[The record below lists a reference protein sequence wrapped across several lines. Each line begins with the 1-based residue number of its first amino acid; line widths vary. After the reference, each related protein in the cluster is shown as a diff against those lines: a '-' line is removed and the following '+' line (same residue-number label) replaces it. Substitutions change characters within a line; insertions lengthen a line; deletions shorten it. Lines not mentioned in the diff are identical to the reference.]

1 MAKQLIH
8 SKEDLLEIIGRIGYR
23 KIDDN
28 YYYLPEK
35 SDAVKYN
42 NLRSAYDDYAFE
54 LRIRSDSVFAEK
66 YRVTNK
72 DELEILE
79 EREQEEDG
87 EWDNTPIV
95 SIEALIKIIQV
106 AQSGGPVR
114 IDKL

>member
-1 MAKQLIH
+1 MAKRLIY

-23 KIDDN
+23 KIDNN

-54 LRIRSDSVFAEK
+54 LRIRSDSVFAKK

-79 EREQEEDG
+79 EREQEEDE

-95 SIEALIKIIQV
+95 SIEALFKIIELCNYDVEVKIQ
-106 AQSGGPVR
+106 
-114 IDKL
+114 